1 MCTLKKNRTGNNK
14 KTKRERVWS
23 TDRTHRLLQV
33 RDAYADDQCVALRF
47 LHGAGVRRAGAVPP
61 AGAGKRLRRAR
72 VDEERER
79 ERQRER
85 EREGEGRGGLRREF
99 RLLLWTISGLGRLM
113 FARARTHRHALCVWS
128 SDCIVPRSRICVRAH
143 THTHNRELL
152 AHTHKHRERE

>member
-1 MCTLKKNRTGNNK
+1 M
-14 KTKRERVWS
+14 
-23 TDRTHRLLQV
+23 LQV
-33 RDAYADDQCVALRF
+33 RDAYADDQCVALGF
-47 LHGAGVRRAGAVPP
+47 LHGAVRRSANVGVRRAGAVPP
-61 AGAGKRLRRAR
+61 AGAGEVAGKRLRRAR

-128 SDCIVPRSRICVRAH
+128 SDCIVPLSRIRAH
-143 THTHNRELL
+143 THIHTHTRGELL
-152 AHTHKHRERE
+152 AHAHTHKHRERERVSEGRGDARED